1 MVEVHV
7 CVEVA
12 AGGVRGGLGKSKIV
26 CECGVVGILMGGI
39 GIDGGV

>member
-26 CECGVVGILMGGI
+26 CGGVVGILMGGI